1 VYFLAKWVRLG
12 SKTLTNILLKRMDI
26 NLMPHHLNQV
36 MQHAGAPENPQY
48 ISPRAIYWRGKMNTN
63 TCLIGS
69 SLVNN
74 VNLLE
79 NVWCTCKGSWKP
91 RRWML
96 NENIVEKMV
105 SLLVE
110 FSMPIQE

>member
-1 VYFLAKWVRLG
+1 
-12 SKTLTNILLKRMDI
+12 
-26 NLMPHHLNQV
+26 
-36 MQHAGAPENPQY
+36 
-48 ISPRAIYWRGKMNTN
+48 MNTN

-79 NVWCTCKGSWKP
+79 NAYCTYRGSWKP

-96 NENIVEKMV
+96 NENIVDNMV
-105 SLLVE
+105 SLLGEYSGQLLEYSIIGNTFVLFGLGIIKNE
-110 FSMPIQE
+110 LTPEMVFISALGVFCWFWQDVAFIKAI